1 MFVFLV
7 FVEEEDEEEEGR
19 RRGTPNQ
26 ATDKKRVAL
35 RRLSIITSLDVGEEW
50 VWMNVYLS

>member
-1 MFVFLV
+1 MFVFFGV
-7 FVEEEDEEEEGR
+7 RGRGGGGGGREEKGDTEPSDR
-19 RRGTPNQ
+19 Q
-26 ATDKKRVAL
+26 KRVAL